1 MLVIAFGLMIFVL
14 LLYKFL
20 GQRGGAAATDSL
32 RSAVPDDGRLL
43 VSLLDEPAATEVP
56 VPQAA
61 PDAPGKAAAVVLP
74 VVRTDRLAEGGPKLM
89 RPLRKALLID
99 KQPLIV
105 IGFRPGEDAIEI
117 TLPSEDMAEA
127 RRLALTPDI
136 RPDPRGGCV
145 VTLGGVTVA
154 RVHSTVIGQRDVILR
169 EEIAA

>member
-20 GQRGGAAATDSL
+20 GQWNVASGRDADSLPAATDQIRKSSL
-32 RSAVPDDGRLL
+32 VA
-43 VSLLDEPAATEVP
+43 EPEIAETTGVH
-56 VPQAA
+56 AA
-61 PDAPGKAAAVVLP
+61 PDAARDALTVIPPAV
-74 VVRTDRLAEGGPKLM
+74 RKDRLAEGGPKLL
-89 RPLRKALLID
+89 RPLRKALPID

-127 RRLALTPDI
+127 KRLHLTPDI
-136 RPDPRGGCV
+136 RPDPRGGCIV
-145 VTLGGVTVA
+145 SLGGVTVA